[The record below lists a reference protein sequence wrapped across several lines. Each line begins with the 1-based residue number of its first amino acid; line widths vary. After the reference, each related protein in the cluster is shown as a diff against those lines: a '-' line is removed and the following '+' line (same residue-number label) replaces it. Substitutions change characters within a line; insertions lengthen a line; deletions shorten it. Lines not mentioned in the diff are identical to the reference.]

1 MYSVSAVPRQV
12 GVSGLIKPA
21 FAANVTAPMA
31 NIDTEQIFMISFF
44 LNLNLK
50 RNKLLQQCSIDYS
63 AQEAIAVAQF
73 VVKFNK

>member
-1 MYSVSAVPRQV
+1 
-12 GVSGLIKPA
+12 
-21 FAANVTAPMA
+21 
-31 NIDTEQIFMISFF
+31 MISFF